1 MGQKI
6 GLAFVLF
13 IVFAALAVSTAYIT
27 KYLISKEPKL
37 VFFDWVWPHQKVE
50 HDFLS
55 EFEYCYRGAKRCRMS
70 GPSLTAELN

>member
-1 MGQKI
+1 MRQKV

-13 IVFAALAVSTAYIT
+13 IVFSALATSAAFFT

-37 VFFDWVWPHQKVE
+37 VFFEWVWPHQKAE

-55 EFEYCYRGAKRCRMS
+55 EFEHCQRRTKRCRMS
-70 GPSLTAELN
+70 GPSFAAELN